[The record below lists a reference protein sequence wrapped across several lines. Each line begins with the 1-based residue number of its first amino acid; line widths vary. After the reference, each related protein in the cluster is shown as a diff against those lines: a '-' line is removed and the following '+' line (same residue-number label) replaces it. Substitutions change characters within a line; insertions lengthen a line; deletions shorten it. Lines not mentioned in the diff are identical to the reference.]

1 MAVFKTPSI
10 LTEKGICH
18 MREDVITA
26 LPDPNGFSADPL
38 TEVIQAG
45 AKELLRTAVQAEV
58 TAFIADH
65 AHFLDEE
72 GRQRLVR
79 HGFLP
84 EREMMTGIGTVPVQ
98 VPRVRDRGSNE
109 DGSKI
114 KFRSSLVPPYLRK
127 TKSVEDLLPWLYLKG
142 ISTGDFSEALAAL
155 LGPDAEGLSSST
167 ITRLKA
173 NWWEEYEA
181 WRKRDLTG
189 KRYVYIWADGVY
201 FTPRLDDDRQCMLVI
216 IGTDE
221 YGEKD
226 VLAIADGFREN
237 ADSWR
242 DLLKS
247 LKKRGLTMAPEL
259 ATGDGALGFWTALRN
274 VFPETRE
281 QRCWVHKTSNV
292 LGAMPKSLHEK
303 AKADLQDIW
312 MAETKKEANAAFDLF
327 VDTYGVKYEK
337 AVAKLIKDRDE
348 LLAFYDFPA
357 EHWKH
362 IRTTNPIESVF
373 ATVRNRT
380 RKTKGCLNRK
390 TALAMVFRLMMSA
403 KKKWRKISGPNRLP
417 EIIHGVEFK
426 DGIKQVQ
433 IAA

>member
-1 MAVFKTPSI
+1 MSKSSVVPFELAS
-10 LTEKGICH
+10 E
-18 MREDVITA
+18 
-26 LPDPNGFSADPL
+26 FSPDPL

-45 AKELLRTAVQAEV
+45 ARELLATAVLAEV
-58 TAFIADH
+58 SGFISEH
-65 AHFLDEE
+65 AHLLDED

-84 EREMMTGIGTVPVQ
+84 EREVMTGIGKVPVQ
-98 VPRVRDRGSNE
+98 VPRVRDRGTNE

-127 TKSVEDLLPWLYLKG
+127 AKSVEELLPWLYLKG

-155 LGPDAEGLSSST
+155 LGPDAEGLSAST

-173 NWWEEYEA
+173 SWWEEYET
-181 WRKRDLTG
+181 WRKRDLSG

-201 FTPRLDDDRQCMLVI
+201 FTPRLDGDRQCMLVI
-216 IGTDE
+216 IGADA

-226 VLAIADGFREN
+226 VLAIMDGFREN

-242 DLLKS
+242 DLLRS
-247 LKKRGLTMAPEL
+247 LRKRGLTQAPEL
-259 ATGDGALGFWTALRN
+259 AIGDGALGFWTALRD
-274 VFPETRE
+274 VYPTTRE
-281 QRCWVHKTSNV
+281 QRCWVHKTANV
-292 LGAMPKSLHEK
+292 TGAMPKSLREK

-312 MAETKKEANAAFDLF
+312 MAETKKEATAAFDLF
-327 VDTYGVKYEK
+327 LETYGVKYER
-337 AVAKLIKDRDE
+337 AVAKLVKERDE

-403 KKKWRKISGPNRLP
+403 KRKWRRISGPNRLP
-417 EIIHGVEFK
+417 EVIKGVEFR
-426 DGIKQVQ
+426 DGIKQLNQ
-433 IAA
+433 AA